1 MRRKWRVP
9 IPKPSIIRTKSK
21 VAAKDKEMSFWDHI
35 EELRGTLFRSILAL
49 VSVAVVFMCFPK
61 QLFKAVLWPTRPDF
75 PLYRLPG
82 VDFSMDL
89 INIELSAQFFVY
101 LKVSVLCG
109 VVVAFPYII
118 WEIWKFVAPA
128 LYDNERKPVRKA
140 FLLSSGLFYLGVAV
154 GYFVVLPVCLMFF
167 VNFSVSEA
175 IVNTI
180 SLGSYMSLF
189 ISMVFLIG
197 ILFEFPTVI
206 VALSSIGIVDRPMLK
221 KGRKYAFVIVL
232 VLAALITP
240 SDPFSMFVLA
250 IPLYGLYEFS
260 ILMCK
265 KEA

>member
-1 MRRKWRVP
+1 
-9 IPKPSIIRTKSK
+9 
-21 VAAKDKEMSFWDHI
+21 MSFWDHL
-35 EELRGTLFRSILAL
+35 EELRGTLFRSIISVCV
-49 VSVAVVFMCFPK
+49 VSAVFMCFPK
-61 QLFKAVLWPTRPDF
+61 PLFNAVLWPTRPDF

-82 VDFSMDL
+82 VDFSMEL

-109 VVVAFPYII
+109 VVLAFPYII
-118 WEIWKFVAPA
+118 WEVWKFVAPA
-128 LYDNERKPVRKA
+128 LYDNERRPVRKA

-154 GYFVVLPVCLMFF
+154 GHFVVLPVCLMFF
-167 VNFSVSEA
+167 MNFSVSDT

-189 ISMVFLIG
+189 TSMVFLIG

-206 VALSSIGIVDRPMLK
+206 MVLSGIGVVDRPLLR

-232 VLAALITP
+232 VLAAFITP

-250 IPLYGLYEFS
+250 IPLYGLYELS
-260 ILMCK
+260 ILLCK
-265 KEA
+265 NRA